1 MPALRVRI
9 PQVCDKALGILE
21 AAVPF
26 LQHEPKSLISVITW
40 QADFQRYLLKFT
52 SCNVDALTRATE
64 SSYEHALNLAHEK
77 ALPPTEPIYMTLVLH
92 QAIDQEANEI
102 MTLIMINEE
111 FTRFRKFQEI
121 SAQFGKLP
129 CKFP

>member
-1 MPALRVRI
+1 M
-9 PQVCDKALGILE
+9 
-21 AAVPF
+21 
-26 LQHEPKSLISVITW
+26 
-40 QADFQRYLLKFT
+40 
-52 SCNVDALTRATE
+52 DALTRATE
-64 SSYEHALNLAHEK
+64 ANYEHALNLAHEK
-77 ALPPTEPIYMTLVLH
+77 ALSPMEPIYMTLVLH

-111 FTRFRKFQEI
+111 FTRFRKFQER